1 MALQPADL
9 RPETLNTIRPAVRA
23 LKPYLVGLI
32 PDLRVKLNQNE
43 SPYGLPDDLKRELL
57 ESFMDVEVNRYPT
70 EHPYDLIDALAAKH
84 GIDPKG
90 LLLGNGSNEVM
101 YTFGYTLISPGTKV
115 VLPAPMFSLWSKIA
129 ALFEA
134 DLTTVPCRP
143 DFSFDAEAL
152 LEAVRREQ
160 PALTVLTTPN
170 NPTGLA
176 MSIDEI
182 EPIVAAS
189 PGIVV
194 VDEAYVEFRRE
205 ESALSLLERYPNV
218 ISLRTFS
225 KAYGL
230 AGLRLGYMIGHPEI
244 IQELMK
250 ARLPFQIDRFAEHIG
265 LALLDRPGLISER
278 IATMQ
283 ANTATLTSALGAMSG
298 VEVIPSQTSFVLFKT
313 PHPADT
319 ILKRL
324 ASAGV
329 LIRNMGGYPELR
341 GYLRV
346 NTGTDAENKVFLDTL
361 EAAL

>member
-1 MALQPADL
+1 MSDLDQALSA
-9 RPETLNTIRPAVRA
+9 IRPAVRA

-43 SPYGLPDDLKRELL
+43 SPYGLPDDLKRELVA
-57 ESFMDVEVNRYPT
+57 SFMDVEVNRYPT
-70 EHPYDLIDALAAKH
+70 EHPYELIDVLAEQH
-84 GIDPKG
+84 GVSPQS

-101 YTFGYTLISPGTKV
+101 YTFGYTMISPGTKV
-115 VLPAPMFSLWSKIA
+115 VLPAPMFSLWGKIA
-129 ALFEA
+129 ALFDA
-134 DLTTVPCRP
+134 ALTTVPCRP
-143 DFSFDAEAL
+143 DLSFDAEAL
-152 LEAVRREQ
+152 LAAVEREQ

-176 MSIDEI
+176 MRIEEI

-194 VDEAYVEFRRE
+194 VDEAYIEFTRE
-205 ESALSLLERYPNV
+205 VSGLTLLERYSNV

-230 AGLRLGYMIGHPEI
+230 AGLRLGYLIGHPQVM
-244 IQELMK
+244 QEMMK
-250 ARLPFQIDRFAEHIG
+250 ARLPFQIDRFAEHVA
-265 LALLDRPGLISER
+265 LALLNRPTLIADR
-278 IATMQ
+278 IAEMKT
-283 ANTATLTSALGAMSG
+283 NTAALTDALAAIDG
-298 VEVIPSQTSFVLFKT
+298 VEVLPSQTNFVLFKT

-319 ILKRL
+319 MLQRL
-324 ASAGV
+324 ADAGV

-346 NTGTDAENKVFLDTL
+346 NTGTRAENKVFLDTL
-361 EAAL
+361 QAAL